1 MKWLHQKIKTLSY
14 ENVEPD
20 PAKPAVRRGAFQS
33 CSSLSS
39 LNAPYVEELQMYA
52 CATGSLKQ
60 VNLPKAKS
68 LATAAFQGCSGL
80 SSLELP
86 AAETIGNYAFD
97 GCRNIQRLAVP
108 NAKSVGSSSTRD
120 LSSIPVIDFSE
131 RDTAA
136 YPSAPDLPAD
146 AMSNIN
152 AAYDYK
158 IVVPDSMYDA
168 WIAAEAWSSAAI
180 KPHIVKASEFNTSTE
195 QA

>member
-20 PAKPAVRRGAFQS
+20 PAKPAVLRGAFQS

-39 LNAPYVEELQMYA
+39 LNAPYVEDLQMYA

-60 VNLPKAKS
+60 VNLPKAKQ
-68 LATAAFQGCSGL
+68 LATAAFQGCIGL
-80 SSLELP
+80 SNLELP
-86 AAETIGNYAFD
+86 AGETIGNYVFD
-97 GCRNIQRLAVP
+97 ECKNLQYLAVP
-108 NAKSVGSSSTRD
+108 NAKSFGSASMRN
-120 LSSIPVIDFSE
+120 LSSIQVIDFSE
-131 RDTAA
+131 RDTVA
-136 YPSAPDLPAD
+136 YPSAPDLPVD

-168 WIAAEAWSSAAI
+168 WITAAVWSSTAI
-180 KPHIVKASEFNTSTE
+180 KPHIIKASEFEIATE